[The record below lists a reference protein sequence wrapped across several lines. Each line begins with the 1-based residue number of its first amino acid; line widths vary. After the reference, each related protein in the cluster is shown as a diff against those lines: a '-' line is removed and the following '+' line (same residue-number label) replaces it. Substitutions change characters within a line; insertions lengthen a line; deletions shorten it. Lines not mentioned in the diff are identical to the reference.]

1 MNMAK
6 YPIKIDKLKVGELI
20 TEPFDYE
27 ISFKSLIKEKDSSAY
42 LIEFKHKAQ
51 DDWYAIYKIYKAN
64 QEPQYYII
72 DNLIGDE
79 LYNINPYEISFDYA
93 DGYGDIRE
101 SFIKKHL

>member
-1 MNMAK
+1 MTK
-6 YPIKIDKLKVGELI
+6 YPIKINTLKIGELI

-27 ISFKSLIKEKDSSAY
+27 IDFKSLIKEEDLRAY

-79 LYNINPYEISFDYA
+79 LYNINPYEISFNDA
-93 DGYGDIRE
+93 DKYYDIRE
-101 SFIKKHL
+101 SFIKKHF